1 MHVLKLLGQPQKC
14 FLQLHWRWI
23 LFKMMVGTS
32 GPKIRSFFCHCTT
45 HRLATRA
52 WTFCHPHGKFGCRGL
67 VQPHSGQ
74 KKSSPKSYQ
83 NGRLN
88 GSSNCRMPEVGHMHL
103 EVPWESLFGLKMKI
117 YVEIPHS
124 EQFWFY
130 EKNFGHIWFFWLC
143 LVKIAHF
150 WTILT
155 KTCFCSNDQYIW
167 TKFVLNST

>member
-1 MHVLKLLGQPQKC
+1 MEQENKSKFNLGTQEVIYSQMNPGATPWY
-14 FLQLHWRWI
+14 FSSI
-23 LFKMMVGTS
+23 VVY
-32 GPKIRSFFCHCTT
+32 T

-52 WTFCHPHGKFGCRGL
+52 WTFCHLHGKFGCRGL

-88 GSSNCRMPEVGHMHL
+88 GSSNCRMPEVGQMHL

-167 TKFVLNST
+167 TKFVLNSI